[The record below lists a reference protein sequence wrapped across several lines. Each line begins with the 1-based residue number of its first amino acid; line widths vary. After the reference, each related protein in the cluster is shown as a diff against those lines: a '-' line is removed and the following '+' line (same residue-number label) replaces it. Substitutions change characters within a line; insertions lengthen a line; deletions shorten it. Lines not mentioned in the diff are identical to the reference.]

1 MIYFEGL
8 ESIIECIYLGESINN
23 RPQVCNIFVNPEN
36 IKYLMGKIVIINTTE
51 YPKENIDTLVENGC
65 KVISR
70 VYFDNTG
77 IEVQPYILKLNDHIA
92 WNGRSIEK
100 FSDLSELLE
109 NDYCTFDLNE
119 YRLYFPKLQEVGA
132 VMDDY
137 GNLTSLGWVLQQV
150 GVNIKTD
157 TPFKDMDV
165 IKSGKIVF

>member
-1 MIYFEGL
+1 M
-8 ESIIECIYLGESINN
+8 
-23 RPQVCNIFVNPEN
+23 
-36 IKYLMGKIVIINTTE
+36 
-51 YPKENIDTLVENGC
+51 
-65 KVISR
+65 
-70 VYFDNTG
+70 
-77 IEVQPYILKLNDHIA
+77 
-92 WNGRSIEK
+92 
-100 FSDLSELLE
+100 SDLLE

-165 IKSGKIVF
+165 IKSGKVVF